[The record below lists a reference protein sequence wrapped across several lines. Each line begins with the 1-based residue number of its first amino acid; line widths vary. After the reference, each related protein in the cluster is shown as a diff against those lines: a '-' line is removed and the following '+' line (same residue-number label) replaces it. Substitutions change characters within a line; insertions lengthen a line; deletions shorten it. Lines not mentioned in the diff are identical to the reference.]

1 VSGKPTAETWPWFVL
16 MDEVLGQSYS
26 INPPVLIAS
35 IPEDRPGLSSAVG
48 AHGEEEEP
56 PPPAAAPAPP
66 PPAAARRKRD
76 YEEEFLQLM
85 REDMALQREAEER
98 RAQDSREWMDRL
110 FALLERMV
118 EKQ

>member
-1 VSGKPTAETWPWFVL
+1 

-26 INPPVLIAS
+26 INSPVLIAS

-56 PPPAAAPAPP
+56 PPAS
-66 PPAAARRKRD
+66 AARRKRD

>member
-1 VSGKPTAETWPWFVL
+1 

-26 INPPVLIAS
+26 INSPVLIAS

-56 PPPAAAPAPP
+56 PPAS
-66 PPAAARRKRD
+66 AARRKRD

-98 RAQDSREWMDRL
+98 SREWMDRL
-110 FALLERMV
+110 FALLEWMV